1 MMMGSSIKN
10 HDVKDGIS
18 VTLTGGRWPC
28 HDTLQVLPF
37 GPPTG
42 PVPQPHL
49 KPRETQTSV
58 IHCELDISVWHL
70 KLGLSQA
77 KPVIIPIPT
86 QKPVSTSDL
95 LTMEGGNSNLP
106 AAQDTTL
113 EVNLEFPSQTHRICQ
128 QCLRA

>member
-1 MMMGSSIKN
+1 MMGSSIKN
-10 HDVKDGIS
+10 HDIKDGIS
-18 VTLTGGRWPC
+18 VMLTGGRRPC

-86 QKPVSTSDL
+86 QKPALPLIFRPWKVAIPISQLLRPQLLKSTLNFPLRYIESVS
-95 LTMEGGNSNLP
+95 N
-106 AAQDTTL
+106 A
-113 EVNLEFPSQTHRICQ
+113 
-128 QCLRA
+128 